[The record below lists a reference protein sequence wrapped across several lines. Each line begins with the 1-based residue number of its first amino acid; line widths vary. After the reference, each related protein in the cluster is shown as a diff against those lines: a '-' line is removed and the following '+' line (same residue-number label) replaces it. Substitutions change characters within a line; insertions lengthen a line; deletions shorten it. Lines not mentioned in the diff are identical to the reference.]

1 MAGLAEFMIWP
12 FPPTVHSPYNFWR
25 ETYSR
30 RKEERAMFSRRR
42 FAESRSMIETDK
54 PGAHD
59 WSQAESSAATPAA
72 VPAKSVRGPRA
83 PRIGLALGAGAARG
97 WSHIGVLRELAEHG
111 VRPDIVAGT
120 SMGAVVGGCYVAE
133 RLDEIENFA
142 RSLTRRRVF
151 SLMDLSFSG
160 GSLITGERLRAA
172 LERELGAVRIE
183 TLPRPFAAVATEVG
197 TGHEV
202 WIQRGE
208 LALAIRASYAL
219 PGIFEPV
226 RIGDRW
232 LFDGALVNPVPVT
245 VCRALGADFVIAV
258 NVTADTMY
266 RARVIRDD
274 PDEAR
279 RAAEAGPFGENGD
292 FSFADRILPR
302 YFDRRSDDA
311 PNVATAMIDAFN
323 IIQDRILRSR
333 LAGDPPDA
341 VITARMEE
349 KIGMFDFHKA
359 AELIEIGRSAAR
371 RALPNIFSHI
381 PITDAAS

>member
-1 MAGLAEFMIWP
+1 MD
-12 FPPTVHSPYNFWR
+12 
-25 ETYSR
+25 
-30 RKEERAMFSRRR
+30 ERS
-42 FAESRSMIETDK
+42 K
-54 PGAHD
+54 
-59 WSQAESSAATPAA
+59 ATPGDAA
-72 VPAKSVRGPRA
+72 LSGSTAASPAGTRRQPSPL
-83 PRIGLALGAGAARG
+83 IGLALGAGAARG

-111 VRPDIVAGT
+111 VYPDVVAGT
-120 SMGAVVGGCYVAE
+120 SIGAVVGGCYVAE
-133 RLDEIENFA
+133 RLDEIERFA

-172 LERELGAVRIE
+172 LELELDAFRIE
-183 TLPRPFAAVATEVG
+183 SLPKPFAAVATEVG

-208 LALAIRASYAL
+208 LAPAIRASYAL
-219 PGIFEPV
+219 PGIFEPI

-245 VCRALGADFVIAV
+245 VCRALGAEFVIAV

-274 PDEAR
+274 PAEAQ
-279 RAAEAGPFGENGD
+279 RAAEAGPYGENAD
-292 FSFADRILPR
+292 LSFAGRILPR
-302 YFDRRSDDA
+302 YFDRRSGDA

-341 VITARMEE
+341 IITVRMEQ

-359 AELIEIGRSAAR
+359 EELIAIGRSAAR
-371 RALPNIFSHI
+371 RALPNIFAHI
-381 PITDAAS
+381 PIPGASV

>member
-1 MAGLAEFMIWP
+1 MDETGKPEPGGAA
-12 FPPTVHSPYNFWR
+12 VSDSVAASPSG
-25 ETYSR
+25 TR
-30 RKEERAMFSRRR
+30 RK
-42 FAESRSMIETDK
+42 
-54 PGAHD
+54 
-59 WSQAESSAATPAA
+59 PA
-72 VPAKSVRGPRA
+72 PL
-83 PRIGLALGAGAARG
+83 IGLALGAGAARG

-111 VRPDIVAGT
+111 VCPDIVAGT
-120 SMGAVVGGCYVAE
+120 SIGAVVGGCYAAE
-133 RLDEIENFA
+133 RLDEIESFA

-172 LERELGAVRIE
+172 LEQQLDAFRIE
-183 TLPRPFAAVATEVG
+183 TLPKPFAAVATEVG

-208 LALAIRASYAL
+208 LAPAIRASYAL

-245 VCRALGADFVIAV
+245 VCRALGAEFVIAV

-266 RARVIRDD
+266 RARIIRDD
-274 PDEAR
+274 PAEAQ
-279 RAAEAGPFGENGD
+279 RAAEAGPFGENAD
-292 FSFADRILPR
+292 FSFAGRILPR
-302 YFDRRSDDA
+302 YFDRRSNDA

-341 VITARMEE
+341 IITVRMEE

-359 AELIEIGRSAAR
+359 SELIDIGRSAAK
-371 RALPNIFSHI
+371 RALPNIFAHI
-381 PITDAAS
+381 PISGETV